1 MLLRLLMSANR
12 VVLSDELAFDIWDGR
27 PPDGMASTLK
37 SHISLLRRHVG
48 SDRITSVAGGYR
60 LNIGVGELDVAD
72 FESELASGRHAL
84 RQDEHERAV
93 EHLEQAIDWWRGPAA
108 FFEAGAAT
116 WALGEASRLKE
127 LKLEA
132 DEMLLDARLA
142 LGQHHDVVASSEA
155 AVNEEPLR
163 EQRWASMMLAL
174 YRCGRQ
180 TEALRGFQSLHTL
193 LDLELGIEPS
203 PELVALE
210 RAIILHDPE
219 LDWVPL
225 ANSRRAGGRG
235 LSHQPPLPSRLE
247 LQPSVGVI
255 GRRAQLERLTKAV
268 RTRVDQRRSARR
280 SHIGRGRY
288 RQVDPG
294 RQDGPGGIRGRG

>member
-1 MLLRLLMSANR
+1 MAGEPVTVRGERRVSLLLRLLMSANR
-12 VVLSDELAFDIWDGR
+12 VVLSDQLAFDMWDGR

-37 SHISLLRRHVG
+37 SHISLLRRQVG

-84 RQDEHERAV
+84 RQHEHQRAV
-93 EHLEQAIDWWRGPAA
+93 EHLEQAIDRWRGPAA

-163 EQRWASMMLAL
+163 EQRWATMMLAL

-180 TEALRGFQSLHTL
+180 TEALRAFQSLHSL
-193 LDLELGIEPS
+193 LDVELGIEPS
-203 PELVALE
+203 PELLALE
-210 RAIILHDPE
+210 NAIILHDPS
-219 LDWVPL
+219 LDFRPTTIAKHVDV
-225 ANSRRAGGRG
+225 RRG
-235 LSHQPPLPSRLE
+235 LSYQPPLPSRLRHR
-247 LQPSVGVI
+247 PMVGVI
-255 GRRAQLERLTKAV
+255 GRSDELERLANAV
-268 RTRVDQRRSARR
+268 RT
-280 SHIGRGRY
+280 
-288 RQVDPG
+288 
-294 RQDGPGGIRGRG
+294 

>member
-1 MLLRLLMSANR
+1 M
-12 VVLSDELAFDIWDGR
+12 
-27 PPDGMASTLK
+27 
-37 SHISLLRRHVG
+37 
-48 SDRITSVAGGYR
+48 
-60 LNIGVGELDVAD
+60 ELDVAD

-84 RQDEHERAV
+84 RQHEHQRAV
-93 EHLEQAIDWWRGPAA
+93 EHLEQAIDRWRGPAA

-116 WALGEASRLKE
+116 WALGEARRLKE

-180 TEALRGFQSLHTL
+180 TEALRAFQSLHRL

-203 PELVALE
+203 PELLALE
-210 RAIILHDPE
+210 KAIILHDPE
-219 LDWVPL
+219 LDCVP
-225 ANSRRAGGRG
+225 RRTVDVPGAG
-235 LSHQPPLPSRLE
+235 LSHQPPLPSRLG
-247 LQPSVGVI
+247 LRPIVGVI
-255 GRRAQLERLTKAV
+255 GRRDELERLANAV
-268 RTRVDQRRSARR
+268 ERVEQRRTSRR
-280 SHIGRGRY
+280 AHIR
-288 RQVDPG
+288 
-294 RQDGPGGIRGRG
+294 